1 MKAHTMKHGLFLT
14 WLVFWA
20 ISGSA
25 ALGHQRWVS
34 TSPQLTELVF
44 QLGLQ
49 ENLVG
54 TSDQSFYP
62 KEAEFIPRVGLLFNP
77 NLEAIVT
84 KAPDWVLW
92 DESSVQKTTIQKL
105 LELRIPSEVFD
116 LSKVDSVFEVARKLL
131 AKSSSGN
138 DKLLTEARK
147 NYLDFKQRTRPFT
160 YIALA
165 WVDPPM
171 IFGVDTFFSNL
182 IQEMGGKEITPKKWN
197 QFYPKVS
204 QEWLMAQ
211 NPQAVIYLKHD
222 PILAEWVERKCR
234 QWWPNQKPLCLGI
247 SADYFARASLT
258 PFFHLEEI
266 RPLWELV
273 K

>member
-1 MKAHTMKHGLFLT
+1 MRKHTIKHRFFRT

-20 ISGSA
+20 IKSGVV
-25 ALGHQRWVS
+25 LGQPRWVS

-44 QLGLQ
+44 QLGLH

-62 KEAEFIPRVGLLFNP
+62 KEAETIPKVGLLFNP
-77 NLEAIVT
+77 NLEAVIA

-92 DESSVQKTTIQKL
+92 DESSVQKTTVQKL
-105 LELRIPSEVFD
+105 LELGIPSEVFD
-116 LSKVDSVFEVARKLL
+116 LFKVGSVFEVAQKLL
-131 AKSSSGN
+131 EKSSLGN
-138 DKLLTEARK
+138 EKLLTEARK
-147 NYLDFKQRTRPFT
+147 NYLQSKKQARTFS

-165 WVDPPM
+165 WTEPPM
-171 IFGVDTFFSNL
+171 IFGVNTFFSNL
-182 IQEMGGKEITPKKWN
+182 IQEMGGKEITPSKWN

-211 NPQAVIYLKHD
+211 SPQAVIYLKHD
-222 PILAEWVERKCR
+222 PVLAEWVEKKCS
-234 QWWPNQKPLCLGI
+234 QWWPNKKPLCLGI

-258 PFFHLEEI
+258 PFFHLEEL
-266 RPLWELV
+266 RPLWELE